1 MKGAFR
7 LREGETVCAADSDLY
22 ELTQELTHQLVAL
35 AALLAR
41 ARRRLPEGSVAG
53 CELQAIDQ
61 AFAGPIDLARKLNM
75 AVHGDQP
82 ESRRAP

>member
-1 MKGAFR
+1 MKGAVRF
-7 LREGETVCAADSDLY
+7 REGETVCATGCDVH

-35 AALLAR
+35 AALFAR

-53 CELQAIDQ
+53 RELHAIDQ
-61 AFAGPIDLARKLNM
+61 AFAEPIDLARKLNM

-82 ESRRAP
+82 EPR